1 LTGALEQRNL
11 PPAHGSTDIYS
22 YFDSL
27 GILPSNYLFPGNNGI
42 GYQSQVYYDLRDLV
56 SPYTDCS
63 DLTERF
69 GQQVNDS
76 TTVHL
81 ESTDTYSVNN
91 LYS

>member
-1 LTGALEQRNL
+1 MVRQIFILISKPWAFSLPMTFLQAIMALAIR
-11 PPAHGSTDIYS
+11 ARFT
-22 YFDSL
+22 F
-27 GILPSNYLFPGNNGI
+27 
-42 GYQSQVYYDLRDLV
+42 DLRDLV

-91 LYS
+91 LLLVL